1 MKIYSPLKVWFV
13 VCQEMLLESEEVF
26 FSFFSYFSFLFLGV
40 KIKTN
45 KQKGQWGADE
55 CWEIYKVMAV

>member
-1 MKIYSPLKVWFV
+1 MYSPLKVWFV

-26 FSFFSYFSFLFLGV
+26 SFSFFLFFFSFSGSEN
-40 KIKTN
+40 KTN

-55 CWEIYKVMAV
+55 CRETYRVLAV